1 MIAALCVNKG
11 RIHIL
16 SWPVTAAVPLVCTQA
31 AEDLW
36 KNDKA
41 AQISK

>member
-1 MIAALCVNKG
+1 MIAVLCVTKG
-11 RIHIL
+11 RDSHPQL
-16 SWPVTAAVPLVCTQA
+16 ARDSRSTLVCTQA